1 MCMQH
6 FLIKV
11 EEVITSQGNENRSHL
26 AKKAASYSDNKKISK
41 NTKQKTGHQR
51 THNSEKIMNALRVTN
66 NFFKQTY

>member
-41 NTKQKTGHQR
+41 NTK
-51 THNSEKIMNALRVTN
+51 
-66 NFFKQTY
+66 